1 MAALK
6 PKTFRLSNLSGG
18 INSIAEENAVASFD
32 FNGQGVAAEAR
43 DIENFIPLNRGGQ
56 SKTTGFSTF
65 YDTGNAQK
73 ITGLYR
79 YITSSGTS
87 FFLYGQGTKVYK
99 LVSGVATD
107 IGITVADGAYLH
119 FETAMDN
126 CVICDG
132 VNDPVYYDGTN
143 WYYMSDAPPPTAARQ
158 SLYYQNRLWM
168 FSATSD
174 TSLVYYSDPSDIDYG
189 YSSQFVPCDVNDGQK
204 IIGIS
209 KYFIPGQ
216 LEPIILVEK
225 ERSIG
230 VIFGEGTLSN
240 PYSFVK
246 INQDIGGVNFR
257 TAVQFGAD
265 IAYLTPRGVT
275 SYKTDNAISNLSYY
289 YLSEKVRNRF
299 QSLNQSALNT
309 SIAWYDWQKTRISFA
324 VPESNQSTPNVI
336 WHYDTR
342 LSCWYKERW
351 ALGQDCTASLID
363 TDGVW
368 YHGDSNGKIYVH
380 DGSGSFDGQAI
391 NAFYTTGFMD
401 FGSPVLYKHIQ
412 QARLM
417 LRGNGEYGFGI
428 AARINYGQREA
439 RPTTIQLRAG
449 SYVWGGGTWNSSG
462 SYLWGASPIIFPRYF
477 PGGDFQNIQFTF
489 TQSGIDQPVD
499 LFELEF
505 TILIT
510 GLS

>member
-1 MAALK
+1 MTKPA

-32 FNGQGVAAEAR
+32 FNGSGVAAEAR
-43 DIENFIPLNRGGQ
+43 DIENFVPLNRGGQ
-56 SKTTGFSTF
+56 SKATGFSLF
-65 YDTGNAQK
+65 FNTGNASK

-79 YITSSGTS
+79 FIISNGTS
-87 FFLYGQGTKVYK
+87 LFLYSQGTKVYK
-99 LVSGVATD
+99 LAASVATD
-107 IGITVADGAYLH
+107 IGLTVSNGALLH
-119 FETAMDN
+119 FETAMDK
-126 CVICDG
+126 CIICDG
-132 VNDPVYYDGTN
+132 VNAPFYYDGTTTGTIGGT
-143 WYYMSDAPPPTAARQ
+143 PPSGARQ
-158 SLYYQNRLWM
+158 SLYYQNRLWI
-168 FSATSD
+168 FSATAD
-174 TSLVYYSDPSDIDYG
+174 TSLVYYSDSTNINSG
-189 YSSQFVPCDVNDGQK
+189 YATQFVQCDVNDGQK
-204 IIGIS
+204 IVGIS

-216 LEPIILVEK
+216 LEPIIVVEK

-230 VIFGEGTLSN
+230 VIFGDGTLAN
-240 PYSFVK
+240 PYTFVR

-257 TAVQFGAD
+257 TAVQYGSD

-275 SYKTDNAISNLSYY
+275 SYKTDNAITNLSYY

-299 QSLNQSALNT
+299 QSLNAAKLDTSA
-309 SIAWYDWQKTRISFA
+309 AWYDWKKTRISFA
-324 VPESNQSTPNVI
+324 VPESNQNTPNVI

-363 TDGVW
+363 IDGTW

-380 DGSGSFDGQAI
+380 DGSGSFDGKPI
-391 NAFYTTGFMD
+391 NAFYTTGYMD
-401 FGSPVLYKHIQ
+401 FGSPVLFKHII

-417 LRGNGEYGFGI
+417 LRGNGNYGFGI
-428 AARINYGQREA
+428 SSRLNYGTRA
-439 RPTTIQLRAG
+439 PRSTTIPLKAG
-449 SYVWGGGTWNSSG
+449 SYTWGGGQWNNNG
-462 SYLWGASPIIFPRYF
+462 SYKWGAAPIIFPRYF

-489 TQSGIDQPVD
+489 TQSGINQPVD

-505 TILIT
+505 TIEIT